1 MGHFVSGCACP
12 GTDEVCF
19 SGRSRFSPHT
29 SPQRPGAHHRIKS
42 VPKGCAACI
51 GKCRSKGLGAFPNKR
66 FAKQNKQM
74 YIRLHCLPR
83 RCFRQLLRQEFLSKG
98 HLNMRCRRSYSI
110 AYAKVPHDAKNTRL
124 RNCKEYIYSSL
135 RF

>member
-51 GKCRSKGLGAFPNKR
+51 GKCRSKGLGAFPQQAMFLYRRK
-66 FAKQNKQM
+66 
-74 YIRLHCLPR
+74 HCLQLIVWRGKAYMVLAVESNNDNVNSTLVINFANIYRIERLIVDLLKCSSGSFTGSHRKQR
-83 RCFRQLLRQEFLSKG
+83 R
-98 HLNMRCRRSYSI
+98 
-110 AYAKVPHDAKNTRL
+110 
-124 RNCKEYIYSSL
+124 
-135 RF
+135 